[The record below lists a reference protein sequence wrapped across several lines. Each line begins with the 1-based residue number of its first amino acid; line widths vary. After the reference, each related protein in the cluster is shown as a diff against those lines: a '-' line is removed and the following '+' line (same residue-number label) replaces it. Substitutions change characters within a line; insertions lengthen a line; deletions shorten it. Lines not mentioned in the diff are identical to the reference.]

1 MVYQHAAR
9 GADAAITH
17 AIDAHI
23 DAQQSADEDGGDGS
37 SGALVPA
44 GQWHVNG
51 TTGRQVTA
59 DTGRMRETEGADL
72 GFLVGAGEGN
82 RTLMTSLEGWGSA
95 IELRPHVWRGDEV
108 PAR

>member
-1 MVYQHAAR
+1 MGHDRERAAMVYQHAAR

-59 DTGRMRETEGADL
+59 DTGRMRETEGL
-72 GFLVGAGEGN
+72 TWGFW
-82 RTLMTSLEGWGSA
+82 LERAKG
-95 IELRPHVWRGDEV
+95 IEPS
-108 PAR
+108 